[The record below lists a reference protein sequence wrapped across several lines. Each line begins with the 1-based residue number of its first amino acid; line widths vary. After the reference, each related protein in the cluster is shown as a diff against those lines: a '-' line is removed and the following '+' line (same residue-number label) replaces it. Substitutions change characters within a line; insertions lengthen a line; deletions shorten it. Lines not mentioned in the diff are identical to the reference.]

1 MTERQFSATVSM
13 LSYSRFYAHYY
24 IFSIREEQQKTR
36 KGLELEDNYMIKQ
49 QTIVFKKSIYHR
61 VREFVYCRGVK
72 VVPQGRELGPFLFVF
87 DQKIKMR
94 R

>member
-49 QTIVFKKSIYHR
+49 QTIVFKKSIYIECESLYI
-61 VREFVYCRGVK
+61 VGVFRG
-72 VVPQGRELGPFLFVF
+72 VPQGRELGPFLFVF